1 MIKEIAMFLMGLIIF
16 IITFSTISN
25 YRMKNEMVNNDSND
39 KKEIN
44 NEETQESDINE
55 FV

>member
-1 MIKEIAMFLMGLIIF
+1 MIKEIAMFLMGVIVC

-39 KKEIN
+39 N
-44 NEETQESDINE
+44 NESGNEKIQETEINE
-55 FV
+55 FM